1 MAKNLVDE
9 VALLETRAEEL
20 VEKARGEAK
29 LLERESEQK
38 IAALEQQYKEQFE
51 SISKNLE
58 QESSQKLA
66 SALEREN
73 QAFEKRKH
81 ALEEKAQRLA
91 TQLADRLAD
100 EFFRINDGG

>member
-9 VALLETRAEEL
+9 VASLETRAEEL

-29 LLERESEQK
+29 LLERDTEQQV
-38 IAALEQQYKEQFE
+38 AALEQQYKEQFE
-51 SISKNLE
+51 GISKNLE
-58 QESSQKLA
+58 QENSQKLA
-66 SALEREN
+66 SALEQEN

-81 ALEEKAQRLA
+81 ALQEEAQRLA

-100 EFFRINDGG
+100 EFFRMSDGN